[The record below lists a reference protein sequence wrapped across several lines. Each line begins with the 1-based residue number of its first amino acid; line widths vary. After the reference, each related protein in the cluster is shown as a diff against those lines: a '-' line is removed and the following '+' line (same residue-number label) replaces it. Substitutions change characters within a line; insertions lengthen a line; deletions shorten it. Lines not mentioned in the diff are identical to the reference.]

1 MDSAVRS
8 FGEPDEVRPAGKG
21 EVDVMNVAGSSVMR
35 VRFEPGWRWS
45 EDVKPIVNT
54 DSCQGNHLGYAVS
67 GSLAVETAEGT
78 EVTINAGD
86 VYVIRPGHL
95 AWVTNDEAFV
105 GVEFESS
112 TAQNYAKK

>member
-1 MDSAVRS
+1 MDSAVRGFS
-8 FGEPDEVRPAGKG
+8 EPDEVRPAGKG
-21 EVDVMNVAGSSVMR
+21 EVDVMNVAGSTVMR

-54 DSCQGNHLGYAVS
+54 DSCLGNHLGYAVS
-67 GSLAVETAEGT
+67 GSLAVETAEGA

-95 AWVTNDEAFV
+95 ARVTSDVPFV
-105 GVEFESS
+105 GVEFEDR
-112 TAQNYAKK
+112 TARNYAKK